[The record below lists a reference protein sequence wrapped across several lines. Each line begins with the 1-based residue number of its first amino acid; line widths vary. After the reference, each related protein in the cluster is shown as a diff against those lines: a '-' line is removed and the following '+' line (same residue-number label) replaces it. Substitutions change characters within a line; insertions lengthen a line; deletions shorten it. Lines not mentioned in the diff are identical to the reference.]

1 MYKKIL
7 STYIFFSPQDKR
19 IIVRRAHESEYIVP
33 YYRRPSTELLITCQQ
48 NSLTTNNILK
58 IKSTYFTNTPPQS
71 ILRSLVYIALCDPV
85 S

>member
-33 YYRRPSTELLITCQQ
+33 YYIVDALQRSYSSRVNKILL
-48 NSLTTNNILK
+48 
-58 IKSTYFTNTPPQS
+58 PQ
-71 ILRSLVYIALCDPV
+71 IIY
-85 S
+85 